1 MIEICKINKI
11 SLISGSDKI
20 LYIQKNMILI
30 IDDDIA
36 VRTSLLLLLQDEG
49 YEASGCAG
57 PAEALKAIKKSEPRL
72 IILDLNFSN
81 DTTGRE
87 GMDLLGKIKHINPAI
102 PIILIT
108 GWASIELAVQG
119 MKAGANDFINKPWS
133 NDHLLQSVKTL
144 LELKEKKTEHHT
156 RKQLDKT
163 YNFQHIIGEDP
174 QILNI
179 LETIGRVAATDASI
193 LIMGESGTGKELIA
207 EAIHQNSN
215 RRNKPFIK
223 VNLGGIS
230 TSLFESEMFGH
241 VRGAFTDAK
250 FDRIGRF
257 EMANRGTIFL
267 DEIGD
272 LDGGSQV
279 KLLRVLQDRTYEVL
293 GSSRTRTVD
302 VRVVCATNKNLDEM
316 VGRANFREDLLY
328 RINLIT
334 VYLPTLRDRPKDIPL
349 LVNFFIGNL
358 KEIYNRPGL
367 SVTGSA
373 MKWLQALP
381 LPGNIRQLKN
391 LVERTIL
398 VSKRDELD
406 IEDFRSQ
413 LELSPV
419 KKGNIQLPGI
429 GTLTLEEVEVE
440 MIKRAMEYHK
450 NKISRAAASLGLTRS
465 TLYRRLDKYQI
476 PYDEAED

>member
-1 MIEICKINKI
+1 
-11 SLISGSDKI
+11 
-20 LYIQKNMILI
+20 MILV

-36 VRTSLLLLLQDEG
+36 VRTSLLLLLKDEG
-49 YEASGCAG
+49 YDVADCAE
-57 PAEALKAIKKSEPRL
+57 PADAIKVLKKSEPEL

-81 DTTGRE
+81 DTSGKE
-87 GMDLLGKIKHINPAI
+87 GMELLGKIKSINASI
-102 PIILIT
+102 PVILIT

-119 MKAGANDFINKPWS
+119 MKAGANDFINKPWN

-144 LELKEKKTEHHT
+144 LDLKEKGTAHHT

-163 YNFQHIIGEDP
+163 YNFQQIIGEDP
-174 QILNI
+174 KMLDILD
-179 LETIGRVAATDASI
+179 TIGRVAGTDASV

-207 EAIHQNSN
+207 EAIHENSL

-241 VRGAFTDAK
+241 VRGAFTDAR
-250 FDRIGRF
+250 FDRTGRF
-257 EMANRGTIFL
+257 EMANKGTIFL

-272 LDGGSQV
+272 LDASSQV

-293 GSSRTRTVD
+293 GSSRTKTVD
-302 VRVVCATNKNLDEM
+302 VRVVCATNKNLNEM
-316 VGRANFREDLLY
+316 VSKAAFREDLLY

-334 VYLPTLRDRPKDIPL
+334 IYLPALRDRPKDIPL
-349 LVNFFIGNL
+349 LVNYFINNL
-358 KEIYNRPGL
+358 KEIYGRPLL
-367 SVTGSA
+367 SVTPSA
-373 MKWLQALP
+373 MKWLQQLP

-391 LVERTIL
+391 MVERTIL
-398 VSKRDELD
+398 VSKNNELD
-406 IEDFRSQ
+406 IDDFRSQ
-413 LELSPV
+413 LDLSPV

-429 GTLTLEEVEVE
+429 GTLTLEEVEIE

-450 NKISRAAASLGLTRS
+450 NRISKAAAALGLTRS
-465 TLYRRLDKYQI
+465 ALYRRLDKYQI
-476 PYDEAED
+476 PYDETED

>member
-1 MIEICKINKI
+1 
-11 SLISGSDKI
+11 
-20 LYIQKNMILI
+20 MILI

-36 VRTSLLLLLQDEG
+36 VRTSLLLLLKDEG
-49 YEASGCAG
+49 YEALACAE
-57 PAEALKAIKKSEPRL
+57 PAEAIKTVKKSSPEL

-81 DTTGRE
+81 DTSGKE
-87 GMDLLGKIKHINPAI
+87 GMDLLNKIKLINTTI
-102 PIILIT
+102 PVILIT

-119 MKAGANDFINKPWS
+119 MKAGANDFINKPWN
-133 NDHLLQSVKTL
+133 NDHLLQSIKTL
-144 LELKEKKTEHHT
+144 LDLKERKTEHHT
-156 RKQLDKT
+156 RKQLDKN
-163 YNFQHIIGEDP
+163 YRFEHIIGEDP
-174 QILNI
+174 KILNI
-179 LETIGRVAATDASI
+179 LETIGRVAGTDASI
-193 LIMGESGTGKELIA
+193 LVMGESGTGKELIA
-207 EAIHQNSN
+207 EAIHQNSQ

-241 VRGAFTDAK
+241 VRGAFTDAR
-250 FDRIGRF
+250 FDRTGRF
-257 EMANRGTIFL
+257 EMANKGTIFL

-272 LDGGSQV
+272 LDAGSQV
-279 KLLRVLQDRTYEVL
+279 KLLRVLQDRTFEVL
-293 GSSRTRTVD
+293 GSSRTKTVD
-302 VRVVCATNKNLDEM
+302 VRVVCATNKNLNEM
-316 VGRANFREDLLY
+316 VTRSSFREDLLY

-334 VYLPTLRDRPKDIPL
+334 VYLPALRDRPKDIPL
-349 LVNFFIGNL
+349 LVNFFINNL
-358 KEIYNRPGL
+358 KEIYNRPSL
-367 SVTGSA
+367 SVANNA
-373 MKWLQALP
+373 MKWLQQLP

-398 VSKRDELD
+398 VSKNDELD

-440 MIKRAMEYHK
+440 MIKRAMEFHK
-450 NKISRAAASLGLTRS
+450 KKISKAAASLGLTRS
-465 TLYRRLDKYQI
+465 ALYRRLDKYQI

>member
-1 MIEICKINKI
+1 
-11 SLISGSDKI
+11 
-20 LYIQKNMILI
+20 MILV

-36 VRTSLLLLLQDEG
+36 VRTSLLLLLKDEG
-49 YEASGCAG
+49 YAVEGCAE
-57 PAEALKAIKKSEPRL
+57 PADAIKILKNSEPEL

-81 DTTGRE
+81 DTSGKE
-87 GMDLLGKIKHINPAI
+87 GMELLGKIKSINASI
-102 PIILIT
+102 PVILIT

-119 MKAGANDFINKPWS
+119 MKAGANDFINKPWN

-144 LELKEKKTEHHT
+144 LDLKEKGTAYHT

-163 YNFQHIIGEDP
+163 YNFQQIIGEDP
-174 QILNI
+174 KMLDILD
-179 LETIGRVAATDASI
+179 TIGRVAGTDASV

-207 EAIHQNSN
+207 EAIHENSL
-215 RRNKPFIK
+215 RRNRPFIK

-241 VRGAFTDAK
+241 VRGAFTDAR
-250 FDRIGRF
+250 FDRTGRF
-257 EMANRGTIFL
+257 EMANKGTIFL

-272 LDGGSQV
+272 LDASSQV

-293 GSSRTRTVD
+293 GSSRTKTVD
-302 VRVVCATNKNLDEM
+302 VRVVCATNKNLNEM
-316 VGRANFREDLLY
+316 VSKAAFREDLLY

-334 VYLPTLRDRPKDIPL
+334 IYLPPLRDRPKDIPL
-349 LVNFFIGNL
+349 LVNYFINNL
-358 KEIYNRPGL
+358 KEIYGRALL
-367 SVTGSA
+367 SVTPA
-373 MKWLQALP
+373 ATKWLQQLP

-391 LVERTIL
+391 MVERTIL
-398 VSKRDELD
+398 VSKNNELD

-413 LELSPV
+413 LDLSPV

-429 GTLTLEEVEVE
+429 GTLTLEEVEIE

-450 NKISRAAASLGLTRS
+450 NRISKAAAALGLTRS
-465 TLYRRLDKYQI
+465 ALYRRLDKYQI
-476 PYDEAED
+476 PYDETED